1 MPQARRGTVLFFTH
15 SGDRVGPPMIL
26 LDLLTWIA
34 ANTDL
39 RFEVLLWRG
48 GPLEAEFGALAP
60 VHDVDRIRR
69 WPLAARLEALGRPGR
84 RAAALLREAR
94 LRLWLWRNPRL
105 RTVVVVSVGPNDYL
119 RHLRPRRPR
128 VVTMALE
135 LGLQLVHLDDND
147 GRLRRETERF
157 VAGMPV
163 IRDALVGLGIDPG
176 RIALAREF
184 VDTRPPAP
192 VRVVERSELGIPE
205 DGIVV
210 GSAGVMEWRKAP
222 ELFVQIA
229 RAACAAAPEL
239 PLHFVWIGGDDQGY
253 AARLADEV
261 DRAGL
266 SGRVHFPGRQSNP
279 WDWFAMFDLFLLTSR
294 EDAFPL
300 VCLENASVGNP
311 VLCFDTGGMPEFV
324 GDDECGAVVA
334 FPDVELMAERVVA
347 LAADGDER
355 RRRGEL
361 GRERVR
367 ERYDVS
373 VCAPLWYEA
382 MEPLFP

>member
-1 MPQARRGTVLFFTH
+1 
-15 SGDRVGPPMIL
+15 
-26 LDLLTWIA
+26 
-34 ANTDL
+34 
-39 RFEVLLWRG
+39 
-48 GPLEAEFGALAP
+48 
-60 VHDVDRIRR
+60 
-69 WPLAARLEALGRPGR
+69 
-84 RAAALLREAR
+84 
-94 LRLWLWRNPRL
+94 
-105 RTVVVVSVGPNDYL
+105 
-119 RHLRPRRPR
+119 
-128 VVTMALE
+128 MALE